1 MSAQTQPSQV
11 WRRRDDGRRENPGTR
26 KPAMAEWPHHPTPGD
41 SVRLPLALAPMLL
54 EALGYAA
61 GWTT

>member
-1 MSAQTQPSQV
+1 
-11 WRRRDDGRRENPGTR
+11 
-26 KPAMAEWPHHPTPGD
+26 MAEWPHHPTPCD

>member
-1 MSAQTQPSQV
+1 
-11 WRRRDDGRRENPGTR
+11 
-26 KPAMAEWPHHPTPGD
+26 MAEWPDHPTPGD

-61 GWTT
+61 GWTTQASSSNAAPRRLTSTPGFAARVPHT